1 VTFWTGHLRS
11 GAAPALLREGFA
23 WGALLFGPLWLAA
36 HRAWIPAILA
46 LAAGILIL
54 ALASGASA
62 ITLMLA
68 LAVWLGLSG
77 QDMRRWSMRRRGFVL
92 LEIVAAR
99 RETDALAS
107 LLERRPDL
115 AGSFLPP
122 SAAR

>member
-1 VTFWTGHLRS
+1 VRFWTGHSRS
-11 GAAPALLREGFA
+11 GTAPVLVREGFA

-36 HRAWIPAILA
+36 HRAWIPAALA

-62 ITLMLA
+62 AVLMLA

-77 QDMRRWSMRRRGFVL
+77 QDLRRWSMRHRGFTL
-92 LEIVAAR
+92 FEIVSAR
-99 RETDALAS
+99 HETDALTR
-107 LLERRPDL
+107 LLDRRPDL

-122 SAAR
+122 GAAR

>member
-11 GAAPALLREGFA
+11 GAAPVLVREGFA
-23 WGALLFGPLWLAA
+23 WGALLFGPLWLAV
-36 HRAWIPAILA
+36 HRAWVPAALA

-54 ALASGASA
+54 ALASGAA
-62 ITLMLA
+62 ATTLMVA

-77 QDMRRWSMRRRGFVL
+77 QDLRRWSMRRRGFML
-92 LEIVAAR
+92 LTVVAAR
-99 RETDALAS
+99 READALAR